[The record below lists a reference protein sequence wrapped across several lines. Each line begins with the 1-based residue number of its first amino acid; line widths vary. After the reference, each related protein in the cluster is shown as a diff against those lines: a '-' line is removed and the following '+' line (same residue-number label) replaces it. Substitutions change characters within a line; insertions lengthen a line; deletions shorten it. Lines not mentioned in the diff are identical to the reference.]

1 MANYA
6 TVAAGAGLP
15 LCRSVDAPMDEEPI
29 GSVDPASSLMEK
41 REWKPAAVL
50 HDYDA
55 EQVLD
60 TVIAAA

>member
-1 MANYA
+1 
-6 TVAAGAGLP
+6 
-15 LCRSVDAPMDEEPI
+15 MDEEPI